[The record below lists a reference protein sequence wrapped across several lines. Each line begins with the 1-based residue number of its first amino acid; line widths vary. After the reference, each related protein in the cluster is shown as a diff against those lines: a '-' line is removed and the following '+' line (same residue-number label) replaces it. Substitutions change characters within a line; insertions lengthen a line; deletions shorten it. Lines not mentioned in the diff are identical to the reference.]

1 MVVHKPNADSADIER
16 FDRWSKTYENSP
28 LQNWLFDRVHRGI
41 IQIAAQ
47 VLPTEPT
54 VIVDIGCGTGRLLR
68 AAAERWPNARLIGID
83 PAEGMVEEAKQRHPD
98 ATFYVATAEALP
110 LPDYSVDLALSTL
123 SFHHWQDHAA
133 ALHEIARV
141 LRPGGYFILG
151 DISAPRWLAR
161 IIKHAN
167 TFNQESMYR
176 IFRDAGLAVEGQRPL
191 YTRFVKAT
199 IGKRP
204 LIK

>member
-1 MVVHKPNADSADIER
+1 MIAHQPNTDIER

-47 VLPTEPT
+47 VLSTEPT
-54 VIVDIGCGTGRLLR
+54 VIADIGCGTGRLLR
-68 AAAERWPNARLIGID
+68 AVARRWPNARLIGVD
-83 PAEGMVEEAKQRHPD
+83 PAEGMIEIAKRLYPE
-98 ATFYVATAEALP
+98 ATFYVGTAEALP
-110 LPDYSVDLALSTL
+110 LPSYSVDLALSTL

-151 DISAPRWLAR
+151 DISTPGWLAR

-167 TFNQESMYR
+167 ALNQESM
-176 IFRDAGLAVEGQRPL
+176 FRLFRNAGLEVEGEQPL
-191 YTRFVKAT
+191 YTDFVKAT

-204 LIK
+204 LIQ